1 MKIAKIVP
9 NEFMNESRDERE
21 LTVCQ
26 QLGAEVIVF
35 AKGKTGKNSVI
46 EQIGGFTVYR
56 CSTRPLGTKVFNT
69 INRSISLFTW
79 AFCVRKVHPDIVSGH
94 DLTGLTIGW
103 ISSWFMKKKPLFVYD
118 SHEFELGRN
127 AKRNQLKYVLIKFW
141 EGFLIKR
148 SALVVM
154 VNDSIADEV
163 KRIYRLK
170 ERPLVVR
177 NIPPKWK
184 IDRKE
189 CEAVREKIEKEI
201 GQGKLLLYHGSV
213 TKERGIERLIKI
225 LTYDDSYHLFI
236 LGNAGE
242 ETYRNSLKQYADRL
256 GVAKR
261 VLFHDAVPHQI
272 LWRYIGASDL
282 SVMLLS
288 GQSKSYYYGLP
299 NKLFESIQ
307 AGVPFLSSDFPE
319 FKRIIEGYHV
329 GLTCNPE
336 NEMEIKKTLKKI
348 FDEKAMKDFKNNTLI
363 ASNELCW
370 EKEKEQL
377 EKAYK
382 ALFKRR
388 IAQIRS

>member
-1 MKIAKIVP
+1 M
-9 NEFMNESRDERE
+9 
-21 LTVCQ
+21 
-26 QLGAEVIVF
+26 
-35 AKGKTGKNSVI
+35 
-46 EQIGGFTVYR
+46 
-56 CSTRPLGTKVFNT
+56 
-69 INRSISLFTW
+69 
-79 AFCVRKVHPDIVSGH
+79 
-94 DLTGLTIGW
+94 
-103 ISSWFMKKKPLFVYD
+103 
-118 SHEFELGRN
+118 
-127 AKRNQLKYVLIKFW
+127 
-141 EGFLIKR
+141 
-148 SALVVM
+148 
-154 VNDSIADEV
+154 
-163 KRIYRLK
+163 
-170 ERPLVVR
+170 
-177 NIPPKWK
+177 
-184 IDRKE
+184 
-189 CEAVREKIEKEI
+189 
-201 GQGKLLLYHGSV
+201 LYHGSV

-336 NEMEIKKTLKKI
+336 NEMEIKKSLKKI